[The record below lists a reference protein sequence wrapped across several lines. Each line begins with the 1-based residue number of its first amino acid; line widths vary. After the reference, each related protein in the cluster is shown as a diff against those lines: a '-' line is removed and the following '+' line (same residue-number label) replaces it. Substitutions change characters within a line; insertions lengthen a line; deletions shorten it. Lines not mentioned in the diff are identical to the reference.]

1 MRVRADLGVYPRPS
15 QAAGLASALEL
26 FREERFVRRL
36 LVLLASLLALAAW
49 TTIPVASAA
58 PPTDT
63 SELQEAVTAQGILEH
78 LQALQAIADAN
89 GGTRASGTPGYDA
102 SVDYVVSRLEAAGY
116 EVTIQEFEFP
126 FFQALSPGELE
137 RVSPDSE
144 VYTAEADFFTME
156 YSGSGDVRAPIQA
169 TNDVVI
175 PPGAEA
181 GTSNSGCE
189 DADFAGFVEGNIAL
203 IQRGTCT
210 FEEKIQNAIEAGAS
224 AVIIFNEGQEG
235 RTDAFIGTLGRPF
248 DIPVVFTSFAVGEE
262 LYDLSLEGEVIVR
275 VATGTV
281 SEIRTTS
288 NVIAELPGDRDD
300 RVVVVGA
307 HLDSVSEG
315 PGIND
320 NGSGSSMT
328 LEIAEE
334 MAAAGI
340 EPTNTVRFIWFG
352 AEEAGLLGS
361 EYYVSQL
368 TKRERKDI
376 AVMLNF
382 DMVGSPNYVRFV
394 YDGDAGPAG
403 SGNVEDVFLD
413 YFASVGLPVEPT
425 PFDGR
430 SDYGPF
436 IAVGIPAGGLFTG
449 AEEIKTEEQEAIYGG
464 MAGIAYDPCYHQACD
479 TIENVNLEVLDQMAD
494 AAAHAVMTFAMTTS
508 AVGGTAQGHAYGHFK
523 GPHARM

>member
-1 MRVRADLGVYPRPS
+1 MRVRADLGVYTRPS

-36 LVLLASLLALAAW
+36 LILLASLLALAAW

-275 VATGTV
+275 VATETV

-288 NVIAELPGDRDD
+288 KVIAELPGERDD

-382 DMVGSPNYVRFV
+382 AWSARRTTCGSSTTLTPGQPDPETSRTFSSTTS
-394 YDGDAGPAG
+394 PPSG
-403 SGNVEDVFLD
+403 S
-413 YFASVGLPVEPT
+413 
-425 PFDGR
+425 R
-430 SDYGPF
+430 SSRRHS
-436 IAVGIPAGGLFTG
+436 TG
-449 AEEIKTEEQEAIYGG
+449 APTTGPSSRSG
-464 MAGIAYDPCYHQACD
+464 FRP
-479 TIENVNLEVLDQMAD
+479 
-494 AAAHAVMTFAMTTS
+494 AASSPAPRRSRRRSRRRSTVAWQGSRTTPATTKPATRS
-508 AVGGTAQGHAYGHFK
+508 RTSISKCSIRWRTRQ
-523 GPHARM
+523 RMQS

>member
-1 MRVRADLGVYPRPS
+1 
-15 QAAGLASALEL
+15 
-26 FREERFVRRL
+26 VRRL

-156 YSGSGDVRAPIQA
+156 YSGSGDVTAPIQA

-275 VATGTV
+275 VA
-281 SEIRTTS
+281 
-288 NVIAELPGDRDD
+288 
-300 RVVVVGA
+300 
-307 HLDSVSEG
+307 
-315 PGIND
+315 
-320 NGSGSSMT
+320 
-328 LEIAEE
+328 
-334 MAAAGI
+334 
-340 EPTNTVRFIWFG
+340 
-352 AEEAGLLGS
+352 
-361 EYYVSQL
+361 L

-394 YDGDAGPAG
+394 YDADAGPAG

-523 GPHARM
+523 GPYARM